1 MNYSQLSRPTQNKQ
15 SAFTPVKL
23 ALAVLPASIMLAIS
37 SGNVFAQEQEA
48 ESSGLAIE
56 EVVVTAQRRE
66 QNLQDVPIA
75 ISAFTSDAIE
85 KNMFGD
91 VSEYV
96 TQTPNAS
103 YISNGA
109 RSRRQISIRGV
120 TSFAGTGTTGF
131 YLDDFSVAASTI
143 NPPILD
149 IERIEVLRG
158 PQATYFGRN
167 AMGGGINV
175 TSKKPTNEF
184 EGSAMLDYSSFNTI
198 DAEGIVNVP
207 LIADT
212 LAMRFNLKS
221 VTSDGNIRNI
231 NATGGGN
238 DSDYQYVKGS
248 VRYTPTDQLTVDFTM
263 MYASEDVG
271 MREGVPSGVFSDFA
285 GNVLYAGQ
293 FPDRDGDGKSDPFID
308 TVGFYPS
315 NQDRV
320 NFNTPQ
326 NVGTNMRSS
335 VLKIDYE
342 HNDLLFTNVTGY
354 IDSDFF
360 LNGDIDGSSLDFF
373 NEFGNSENESFS
385 SEFRVQN
392 TDSGPA
398 QWNLGVIFAEDKG
411 TQTSATYV
419 GAEELFG
426 LPDGFKIDGDDG
438 KTKADTWAIFGQAD
452 IDVTDRWTAS
462 VGGRYSEE
470 TKSEDFIGFGGALV
484 TILNVKDTFT
494 DFSPR
499 IAATFEA
506 NEYTTWYGTIS
517 KGFKSGGVQ
526 VAPNPEAETYD
537 PESLWNYEIGMK
549 ADLFDQ
555 RVRINAAVFYMDWTD
570 LQVSF
575 QESLI
580 NENGDFVIFGGVTNA
595 EAATSKGAEISS
607 TILVSDH
614 LIVNL
619 NVGYLDAKFDD
630 FAAFIDGA
638 NYTLDGLTIPNSPE
652 WTASANAEYD
662 FNYTANWAGYVR
674 LEWNYRDEIKPNTTS
689 LIYTGFPWDVPS
701 YNYFNLRVGAE
712 YKNIRLVGYVEN
724 LLDEEYYT
732 NAYQKAFAGGLF
744 IEPSY
749 QRFGIRAT
757 YEF

>member
-1 MNYSQLSRPTQNKQ
+1 MKYRQQSRHTQSKQ
-15 SAFTPVKL
+15 SAFSPTRL

-37 SGNVFAQEQEA
+37 SGNVLAQEQDA
-48 ESSGLAIE
+48 EGKTLTIE

-75 ISAFTSDAIE
+75 ISAFTADAIE

-167 AMGGGINV
+167 AMGGGINI

-198 DAEGIVNVP
+198 DAEGILNVP

-212 LAMRFNLKS
+212 LAMRFNVKKVS
-221 VTSDGNIRNI
+221 SDGNIRNI
-231 NATGGGN
+231 NPIGGGN
-238 DSDYQYVKGS
+238 DSEYEYLKGS
-248 VRYTPTDQLTVDFTM
+248 MRYTPTDNLTIDFTM
-263 MYASEDVG
+263 MYAAEDVG

-293 FPDRDGDGKSDPFID
+293 FPDRDGDGRSDPFVD
-308 TVGFYPS
+308 TVGFYPQ
-315 NQDRV
+315 NRNRT

-326 NVGTNMRSS
+326 NIGTNMRSG
-335 VLKIDYE
+335 VMKIDYQ
-342 HNDLLFTNVTGY
+342 HNDLLFTNITGF
-354 IDSDFF
+354 INSDFF
-360 LNGDIDGSSLDFF
+360 LNGDIDGSSRDFF
-373 NEFGNSENESFS
+373 NEFGNSENESTS

-392 TDSGPA
+392 TDGGPA
-398 QWNLGVIFAEDKG
+398 QWNLGVIIAEDKG
-411 TQTSATYV
+411 TQTSATFV
-419 GAEELFG
+419 GSEMVFG

-438 KTKADTWAIFGQAD
+438 KTKADTWAVFGQAD
-452 IDVTDRWTAS
+452 FDVTDRWTAS
-462 VGGRYSEE
+462 IGGRYSEE

-499 IAATFEA
+499 IAATFKA
-506 NEYTTWYGTIS
+506 NEFMTWYGTVS

-526 VAPNPEAETYD
+526 IAPNPEAETYD
-537 PESLWNYEIGMK
+537 PESLWNYEIGLK

-555 RVRINAAVFYMDWTD
+555 RVRMNAALFYMDWTD

-595 EAATSKGAEISS
+595 KAATSKGAEVS
-607 TILVSDH
+607 TTALVSDH

-619 NVGYLDAKFDD
+619 NIGYLDAKFDD

-638 NYTLDGLTIPNSPE
+638 NYTLDGQTIPNSPK
-652 WTASANAEYD
+652 WTMSANAEYD

-689 LIYTGFPWDVPS
+689 LIYSGFPYDVPS
-701 YNYFNLRVGAE
+701 YDYFNLRIGAE
-712 YKNIRLVGYVEN
+712 HKNIRLVAYVEN
-724 LLDEEYYT
+724 LFDNNYYT

-749 QRFGIRAT
+749 QRFGLRAT